1 MGTSKNV
8 TWQEYNGT
16 DYDIL
21 LPQPSVATADRV
33 GGIIAEEAVVPQIP
47 GFEQRYECK
56 INPFTHK
63 LLMPTSKFE
72 PTDIL
77 NGPVPITLGG
87 TGAKNEEKALI
98 NLGVKD
104 YVIELDVLNNR
115 ELVTYKSGRKV
126 LTERRFNSSSIN
138 IQTQTDDR
146 KWYKTKINTFTPSV
160 PSTSIGNMNTWKYW
174 NLQVVTV
181 GSNDVL
187 PMFVNIQT
195 GYDPTTNSIPWRLFS
210 TSSLTFNVNQLLFLL
225 TVIV

>member
-16 DYDIL
+16 DYDVL
-21 LPQPSVATADRV
+21 LPQPSIATADRV
-33 GGIIAEEAVVPQIP
+33 GGIIAEEAEIPQIP
-47 GFEQRYECK
+47 ELEGQRVCK
-56 INPFTHK
+56 MSPSTHK
-63 LLMPTSKFE
+63 LLIPASIN
-72 PTDIL
+72 PVLL
-77 NGPVPITLGG
+77 NPAVPVNRGG
-87 TGAKNEEKALI
+87 TGANNAEQALI

-104 YVIELDVLNNR
+104 YVIKLDVLDNC

-126 LTERRFNSSSIN
+126 LTERRFNSSSIS
-138 IQTQTDDR
+138 IRTPTDDG
-146 KWYKTKINTFTPSV
+146 KWYKTNINIFTPSV